1 MQLTHKIDGHLL
13 RLPCCKTCKPVAS
26 LTLDL
31 KLWQMTQRFQMA
43 SAPPDTVMQ
52 AVALGYKP
60 GMPAPRVLAQGRGEL
75 AQTIL
80 DRAKALGIPTRTEPS
95 LVAFLMELDLNAWV
109 PPELFAAVAQVL
121 AWAYEMDGKL
131 NDADVA
137 QLKSDVASQAE
148 NKAEQKVSA

>member
-1 MQLTHKIDGHLL
+1 
-13 RLPCCKTCKPVAS
+13 
-26 LTLDL
+26 
-31 KLWQMTQRFQMA
+31 MA
-43 SAPPDTVMQ
+43 SAPPDTVLQ

-60 GMPAPRVLAQGRGEL
+60 GMPAPCVLAQGRGEL
-75 AQTIL
+75 AQAIL

-131 NDADVA
+131 NEASVT
-137 QLKSDVASQAE
+137 QLKADIAK
-148 NKAEQKVSA
+148 NQKET

>member
-1 MQLTHKIDGHLL
+1 
-13 RLPCCKTCKPVAS
+13 
-26 LTLDL
+26 
-31 KLWQMTQRFQMA
+31 MA

-60 GMPAPRVLAQGRGEL
+60 GMPSPRVLAQGRGEL
-75 AQTIL
+75 AQAIL

-131 NDADVA
+131 NDADVV
-137 QLKSDVASQAE
+137 QLKADVLRNKNTVDLASTAE
-148 NKAEQKVSA
+148 KKAEA

>member
-1 MQLTHKIDGHLL
+1 
-13 RLPCCKTCKPVAS
+13 
-26 LTLDL
+26 
-31 KLWQMTQRFQMA
+31 MA

-75 AQTIL
+75 AQAIL

-131 NDADVA
+131 NNADLA
-137 QLKSDVASQAE
+137 QLKADVLGNKNTVDLASTAE
-148 NKAEQKVSA
+148 KKAEA

>member
-1 MQLTHKIDGHLL
+1 
-13 RLPCCKTCKPVAS
+13 
-26 LTLDL
+26 
-31 KLWQMTQRFQMA
+31 MA
-43 SAPPDTVMQ
+43 SAPLDTVMQ

-75 AQTIL
+75 AQAII
-80 DRAKALGIPTRTEPS
+80 DRAKSLGIPTRTEPS
-95 LVAFLMELDLNAWV
+95 LVAFLMELELNAWV

-137 QLKSDVASQAE
+137 QLKADVLVNKNTVDLASSAE
-148 NKAEQKVSA
+148 KKAEA

>member
-1 MQLTHKIDGHLL
+1 
-13 RLPCCKTCKPVAS
+13 
-26 LTLDL
+26 
-31 KLWQMTQRFQMA
+31 MA

-75 AQTIL
+75 AQAIV
-80 DRAKALGIPTRTEPS
+80 DRAKSLGIPTRTEPS

-109 PPELFAAVAQVL
+109 PPELFAAVAKVL

-131 NDADVA
+131 NDADM
-137 QLKSDVASQAE
+137 QLL
-148 NKAEQKVSA
+148 KAEVAAQNNQESGSLKAEEAPEVQASA

>member
-1 MQLTHKIDGHLL
+1 
-13 RLPCCKTCKPVAS
+13 
-26 LTLDL
+26 
-31 KLWQMTQRFQMA
+31 MA

-60 GMPAPRVLAQGRGEL
+60 GMPAPRVLAQGKGEL
-75 AQTIL
+75 AQAIV
-80 DRAKALGIPTRTEPS
+80 DRAKSLGIPTRTEPS

-131 NDADVA
+131 NDADMQLLTAEVSA
-137 QLKSDVASQAE
+137 QNNQESGSL
-148 NKAEQKVSA
+148 KAEEKPEVQASA

>member
-1 MQLTHKIDGHLL
+1 
-13 RLPCCKTCKPVAS
+13 
-26 LTLDL
+26 
-31 KLWQMTQRFQMA
+31 MA

-60 GMPAPRVLAQGRGEL
+60 GMPAPRVLAQGKGEL
-75 AQTIL
+75 AQAIV
-80 DRAKALGIPTRTEPS
+80 DRAKSLGIPTRTEPS

-131 NDADVA
+131 NDADMQ
-137 QLKSDVASQAE
+137 QLKAEVAAQNNQE
-148 NKAEQKVSA
+148 NGSLKAEEAPEVQASA